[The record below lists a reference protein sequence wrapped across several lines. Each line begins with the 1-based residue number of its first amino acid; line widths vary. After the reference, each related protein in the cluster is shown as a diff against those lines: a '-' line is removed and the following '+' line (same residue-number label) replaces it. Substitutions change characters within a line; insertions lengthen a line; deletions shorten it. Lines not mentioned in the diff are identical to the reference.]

1 MADNNLQTDRPILTT
16 EQVSIRRS
24 PKYLTFLIA
33 GAVIGIIVAL
43 LIGLGIPEDQRTA
56 RPIITYL
63 VAYIGAAGA
72 AVGITSALILDRIF
86 AARAKRADATKLV
99 E

>member
-1 MADNNLQTDRPILTT
+1 MADNNLETDRPILTT

-33 GAVIGIIVAL
+33 GGVIGIIIAL
-43 LIGLGIPEDQRTA
+43 LISLGIPEEQRTA

-72 AVGITSALILDRIF
+72 AIGITLAMILDRIF
-86 AARAKRADATKLV
+86 AARAKQVDATKLV